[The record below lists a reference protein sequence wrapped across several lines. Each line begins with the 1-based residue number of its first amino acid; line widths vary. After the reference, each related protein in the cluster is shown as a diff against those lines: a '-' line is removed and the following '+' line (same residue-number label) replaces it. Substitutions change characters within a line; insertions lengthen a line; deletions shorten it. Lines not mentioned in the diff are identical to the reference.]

1 VLVGASSLVGVLL
14 AGGAWWLLGD
24 DGDTPDPDERTDAHR
39 SSGSDQLPPCPP
51 SSGRSVPDRS
61 FEAGEPPTNLA
72 VELSGDGT
80 AATVHWDDPNP
91 GPNVYVVFVGC
102 DAPDGDR
109 AAVHAVAPGE
119 PTLATVEDLSLDF
132 NYCFTVG
139 VLAPSGSATPYVG
152 ADGHSFVCLDQT
164 TR

>member
-1 VLVGASSLVGVLL
+1 MLD
-14 AGGAWWLLGD
+14 GD
-24 DGDTPDPDERTDAHR
+24 DSDERPEEPAPVVGD
-39 SSGSDQLPPCPP
+39 LPPCPP
-51 SSGRSVPDRS
+51 ASGDALADRD
-61 FEAGEPPTNLA
+61 FEAGSPPTELT
-72 VELSGDGT
+72 VEVSGDGT
-80 AATVHWDDPNP
+80 AATLRWDDPNP

-102 DAPDGDR
+102 AGEGGHGDR
-109 AAVHAVAPGE
+109 AAVQAVAPGE
-119 PTLATVEDLSLDF
+119 PTIATVEDLSLDF